1 MFNQLT
7 PVVKNLIIINVLM
20 YLACAVI
27 PGLHELAAGYY
38 YKSTLFRPWQIL
50 THMFTH
56 ASLRSGN
63 IMHIFFNMYALFL
76 FGSAIERVWGAKRF
90 LTYYLLTGLGAF
102 FLHEFINHLEIQRL
116 IASMDPEAVRYVF
129 ENGVEVISN
138 GKEFRVDEMNQ
149 LNYALNIGV
158 VGASG
163 CVFGVLLAF
172 GMLFPNT
179 ELMLLFPPI
188 PLKAKWLVII
198 YGALELFLALQNNPG
213 DNVAHYAHIG
223 GMLFGYL
230 LLKYWQKRDGSY
242 YGSGNRWS

>member
-27 PGLHELAAGYY
+27 PGLHEMAAGYY
-38 YKSTLFRPWQIL
+38 YQSPLFRPWQIL

-90 LTYYLLTGLGAF
+90 LIYYLLTGLGAF
-102 FLHEFINHLEIQRL
+102 FLHELINHIEIQRL
-116 IASMDPEAVRYVF
+116 IASLDPEAVRYVF
-129 ENGVEVISN
+129 ENGVEVLQTN
-138 GKEFRVDEMNQ
+138 KQFRLDEMNQ

-223 GMLFGYL
+223 GMLFGYVI
-230 LLKYWQKRDGSY
+230 LKFWQKRDGSF
-242 YGSGNRWS
+242 YGRGNRWS